1 MAAPAPLSG
10 LGFQVSRVARLV
22 LPLGAL
28 ALLSTVFLF
37 SENIDPQRAVEL
49 SDINVEELTRE
60 PRVGTARIATVTSD
74 ETAMTIT
81 ANSVRSAT
89 DPSERV
95 PVLLTLDAPQ
105 GRLEFPAGRVASF
118 RGDDGQI
125 DEASD
130 SMLLRGNVVL
140 EISDGYTARM
150 PVLRA
155 RLERLHV
162 EGLDGIEAEGPAGEL
177 TADRLEL
184 SRAPGAE
191 SGYLLAFKGN
201 VRLIYVPDN

>member
-1 MAAPAPLSG
+1 MAPPAPRSG
-10 LGFQVSRVARLV
+10 LGFQISRIARLV

-37 SENIDPQRAVEL
+37 SENIDPQRAVEM
-49 SDINVEELTRE
+49 SDIDIEDLTRE

-74 ETAMTIT
+74 DTAMTIT

-89 DPSERV
+89 DPSERA

-105 GRLEFPAGRVASF
+105 GRLEFPAGRVANF

-125 DEASD
+125 DEAAD

-140 EISDGYTARM
+140 ETSDGYIARM
-150 PVLRA
+150 PELRA
-155 RLERLHV
+155 ALARTHV
-162 EGLDGIEAEGPAGEL
+162 EGLGGIEAEGPAGEL

-184 SRAPGAE
+184 SRAPTAE